1 MIRKLSGAANA
12 LFPCLI
18 TNLILLCPG
27 TSKNSARFLS
37 GLTQSQVFTH
47 RLKNYTFIMTESVS
61 GRTTCHLAKTM
72 SEWSFSPSTLLS
84 LPLDETEENYV
95 RGYVRN
101 AVFSKVMPTP
111 LEKNLQL
118 VGTSEDAL
126 VKILDMDPSIAETAE
141 FVQFVAGNKI
151 LPSCTP
157 LAHRYGGHQ
166 FGVWASQL
174 GDGRAI
180 LLGEYIN
187 KRGERW
193 ELQLKGSGL
202 TPYSR
207 GADGRAVLRSS
218 IREFLAAEAMY
229 YLGVPT
235 SRVAALITSDEGVIR
250 DPLYDGRP
258 IMEKASVVLR
268 LAPSWFRIGSLE
280 LPTKLGEVSTLRTL
294 LQFIIK
300 TSFPDLWS
308 SAEEN
313 LAKASVSFGLKVAEL
328 SYEMWVHWQRVGFV
342 HGVMNSDNISLL
354 GVTIDYGPFGFM
366 SEFNRRYVPN
376 TSDTEARYCYQQQI
390 SALDFDLVKLRE
402 SLGFVIMSDHELAA
416 EMKASLIREM
426 AEGFKILRRKAEVD
440 LKLAFLKKLG
450 LSNEVH
456 YDVVEQLL
464 LIMEES
470 KADFTATFR
479 DLSEVDIYKVE
490 EVEDKFWALLET
502 KRHKHF
508 DAFLQKY
515 KDALQAEEVDE
526 ARRQSVMQS
535 VNPCYVLKN
544 WMAQEAIAEAE
555 KGNFEKVRLIE
566 RILQKPYERQAEA
579 EKLQFGSKVPN
590 WEKRLMVSCSS

>member
-1 MIRKLSGAANA
+1 
-12 LFPCLI
+12 
-18 TNLILLCPG
+18 
-27 TSKNSARFLS
+27 
-37 GLTQSQVFTH
+37 
-47 RLKNYTFIMTESVS
+47 MTES
-61 GRTTCHLAKTM
+61 H
-72 SEWSFSPSTLLS
+72 
-84 LPLDETEENYV
+84 
-95 RGYVRN
+95 
-101 AVFSKVMPTP
+101 AVTPTP

-141 FVQFVAGNKI
+141 FVQFVAGDKI

-235 SRVAALITSDEGVIR
+235 SRVAALITSDVDVIR

-258 IMEKASVVLR
+258 IVEKASVVLR

-300 TSFPDLWS
+300 TSFLDLWS
-308 SAEEN
+308 SAEGN
-313 LAKASVSFGLKVAEL
+313 LAKASVSFGLKVAKL

-390 SALDFDLVKLRE
+390 SALDFDL
-402 SLGFVIMSDHELAA
+402 
-416 EMKASLIREM
+416 ASLIREM

-479 DLSEVDIYKVE
+479 DLSEVDIYKIE
-490 EVEDKFWALLET
+490 EAEDKFWALLET

-526 ARRQSVMQS
+526 ARRQSMMQS

-555 KGNFEKVRLIE
+555 KGNFEQVRLIE
-566 RILQKPYERQAEA
+566 RILQKPYERQVEA